1 MSTTIPDPILASALW
16 SALGTTVVL
25 CVSDPGALSEATRL
39 LEQEL
44 AEIDSV
50 ASRFRP
56 DSEVERLNA
65 RAGEWAVISPE
76 LHAAL
81 LVALQAA
88 RLSGGL
94 VDPTLGDAMIAA
106 GYDRDWA
113 QLERAGLSRLS
124 TPEPTRRRHSN
135 WRGVA
140 FVEQSDGS
148 AWACL
153 PAGTKLDLGATAKA
167 YAADRAAERIALATG
182 SGTLVSL
189 GGDIAS
195 AGAAPQGGW
204 RVRVTDDHRS
214 GPEAPGQTVC
224 IQGGAL
230 ATSSITVRRWR
241 GQAGTMHHIL
251 DPRTG
256 LPARGPWRT
265 VSVTAG
271 DCVDANTAT
280 TAAIV
285 LGEQAPEWLED
296 LGFAAR
302 LVAHDGAVLTLGG
315 WPAEG
320 AA

>member
-1 MSTTIPDPILASALW
+1 MSTTTPDPILASALW

-25 CVSDPGALSEATRL
+25 CVSDPDALSEATRL

-44 AEIDSV
+44 AQIDSV

-94 VDPTLGDAMIAA
+94 VDPTLGDALIAA

-113 QLERAGLSRLS
+113 QLERAGLSRGS
-124 TPEPTRRRHSN
+124 TLEPTRRRRSS
-135 WRGVA
+135 WRAVA

-153 PAGTKLDLGATAKA
+153 PAGIKLDLGATAKA

-224 IQGGAL
+224 IRSGAL
-230 ATSSITVRRWR
+230 ATSSTTVRRWR
-241 GQAGTMHHIL
+241 GQGGVMHHIL

-256 LPARGPWRT
+256 LPAHGPWRT